1 MQARTFGISSSTT
14 RLSVRAVVAISFAAI
29 GLVLVGIGSA
39 LPWIVLF
46 RGLQPQP
53 GFLLDGGK
61 LAGLAIASVVALLV
75 AARFGGARVLRIA
88 AIVGAMI
95 VVADSLLITSRI
107 AAYVADPGPAGPL
120 TQPSSGPGSVVM
132 ALGGAMLLVAAA
144 VAPLRVGA
152 LAKGLILRIALA
164 AALFVAGWI
173 HLLLTP
179 EHLGESAVL
188 GIGFL
193 LAGLGQV
200 ALAGIVLARPRDWTS
215 YVIVAVNVGLIA
227 VYANAVFIGLPFGAD
242 DHHAAGLVLGAGE
255 PVDVFGALTTVAQV
269 IGVALALRQLGPS
282 SVEVPQQRADIA
294 GRLSV

>member
-1 MQARTFGISSSTT
+1 MEAQTLGISSSTT
-14 RLSVRAVVAISFAAI
+14 RLGVRAAVAISGAAI
-29 GLVLVGIGSA
+29 GLVLVGVGSA

-75 AARFGGARVLRIA
+75 AARFGGARVFRIA
-88 AIVGAMI
+88 AIVGALVI
-95 VVADSLLITSRI
+95 VADSLLIAARI

-120 TQPSSGPGSVVM
+120 TQPSSGPGSIVM
-132 ALGGAMLLVAAA
+132 AVGGTLLLVAAA
-144 VAPLRVGA
+144 IAPLGAGA

-164 AALFVAGWI
+164 ATLFVAGWI

-179 EHLGESAVL
+179 EHLGDSAVL
-188 GIGFL
+188 GTGFL

-200 ALAGIVLARPRDWTS
+200 ALAGIILARPRDWTS

-227 VYANAVFIGLPFGAD
+227 IYVNAVLLGLPLGAD

-269 IGVALALRQLGPS
+269 IGVALALRQLGRS
-282 SVEVPQQRADIA
+282 SVEVPQQPANIA
-294 GRLSV
+294 GRLPV